1 MDLLCHWALPVVL
14 SYSVLVDLETKKQK
28 VLDNEKEVIFIKS
41 A

>member
-14 SYSVLVDLETKKQK
+14 FYSVLVDLETKKRK